1 MTTRE
6 RFLTV
11 ISLGTPD
18 RIPYFEEGLRKDV
31 LKTWQKQGLSS
42 KNELVS
48 MFSTDH
54 FEEIAPE
61 LDPIP
66 EFNNWPSTIDELN
79 LLKDRLDPTERKRF
93 GRGWNRRLRDSYKNN
108 DVMFYRVHRGLF
120 LSLGVY
126 HWSRFY
132 DVIETLL
139 ENPDYVHRVLA
150 IQAEFA
156 ATILDDTLKH
166 ATVDAVIFSEP
177 IGGNEGPLVS
187 PMMYEQFVL
196 KSFNPIFSV
205 LQSHNIK
212 NLIVRTYANVKVLI
226 PSFLKYG
233 INCLWACETNVETM
247 DYLELRREFGKELRL
262 IGGIDLDALRQSKEA
277 IRREIEDKVPLLLA
291 DGGYI
296 PIADGRIREDVTF
309 ENYVY
314 YRQLLEEVTNIW

>member
-1 MTTRE
+1 M
-6 RFLTV
+6 
-11 ISLGTPD
+11 SLGTPD
-18 RIPYFEEGLRKDV
+18 RVPYFEEGLRKDV
-31 LKTWQKQGLSS
+31 IKAWQNQGLSS
-42 KNELVS
+42 INELANV
-48 MFSTDH
+48 FSHDH

-66 EFNNWPSTIDELN
+66 EFDTWPSTIGQLN
-79 LLKDRLDPTERKRF
+79 LLKDRLDPTESKRF
-93 GRGWNRRLRDSYKNN
+93 VKGWKKRIRNSNKNN
-108 DVMFYRVHRGLF
+108 DVIFYRVHRGLF

-126 HWSRFY
+126 QWDRFY

-150 IQAEFA
+150 IEAEFA
-156 ATILDDTLKH
+156 ATILEDTLKH
-166 ATVDAVIFSEP
+166 AKIDAVIFSEP

-187 PMMYEQFVL
+187 PMMYEHFVL
-196 KSFNPIFSV
+196 NSFDPIFSV

-212 NLIVRTYANVKVLI
+212 NLIVRTYANAKILI

-247 DYLELRREFGKELRL
+247 DYLELRHEFGKELRL
-262 IGGIDLDALRQSKEA
+262 IGGIDLDALRHGKEA
-277 IRREIEDKVPLLLA
+277 IRREIEDKVPPLLA

-296 PIADGRIREDVTF
+296 PIADGRIRKDVTF

-314 YRQLLEEVTNIW
+314 YRQLLEEVTKLS